1 MRELQRIWEN
11 VHLAVKKD
19 FDSPHLPLHPTPS
32 SPQCP
37 PARELRDACLGLDLL
52 CFKFPG
58 NLALALSRGRVFPA
72 SQAPGLCH
80 GGQTDGTPPTLW
92 PVPAESNVQ
101 PPRAKLP
108 ARSLTGGQPA
118 ALHPLT
124 ANLSLHGP
132 GTPTHRAG
140 GGQRDMCFTHPRGMQ
155 ALAWCSGQ
163 ETGRLVQLPVPLKR
177 RHQLQQVCGD
187 TLRGLRPPGSTCL
200 RAGFSSG
207 AGTVSDGCPVA
218 HPPLALVQR
227 PRDEFTWS
235 LPLACPCSSLLPHSR
250 RMLLPSST
258 AAFPQPPAAA
268 AAHLPGATGRCTHR
282 CFPTTPHSP
291 SWAAASE
298 GWAHALGGVGVSK
311 IGWGQCVRAVSSPK
325 CSLQRDCCRAGG
337 VNRG

>member
-1 MRELQRIWEN
+1 MRELQRISEN

-19 FDSPHLPLHPTPS
+19 FDSPHHPLHPTPS

-80 GGQTDGTPPTLW
+80 GGQTDGTPLTLW

-124 ANLSLHGP
+124 ANLSLHGS
-132 GTPTHRAG
+132 GTPMHRAG

-187 TLRGLRPPGSTCL
+187 TLGGLPAAR
-200 RAGFSSG
+200 
-207 AGTVSDGCPVA
+207 VSEQDS
-218 HPPLALVQR
+218 ALVLARCQMGAQW
-227 PRDEFTWS
+227 PV
-235 LPLACPCSSLLPHSR
+235 LPLPWPKDQEMSSPGLFPWLVLAPVSSLTAGGCCSPAP
-250 RMLLPSST
+250 LLPSPNPPPLQPLTSPGPQAGAPT
-258 AAFPQPPAAA
+258 AAFPPPHTAPAGL
-268 AAHLPGATGRCTHR
+268 LPARDGLML
-282 CFPTTPHSP
+282 S
-291 SWAAASE
+291 
-298 GWAHALGGVGVSK
+298 V
-311 IGWGQCVRAVSSPK
+311 GWG
-325 CSLQRDCCRAGG
+325 
-337 VNRG
+337 